1 MYRITQEDLDFISKI
16 FVLKTFTGNNDDAI
30 WVFSENVPEYIVDKI
45 IQDSDWHNNDSIYRF
60 GRECIVDFIDNAE
73 VGEYEYLD
81 EIFGKV
87 RDALEADDYTSDL
100 TEWLNE
106 RNDNVYYLT
115 EVLEDGIPED
125 GFTLLQDAQVKH
137 KNEIYTIIFN
147 MLEWYLEV
155 EVEDK
160 DEDEDE

>member
-1 MYRITQEDLDFISKI
+1 MYRITQEDLDFIRKLFIQRTRDNGEKFYS
-16 FVLKTFTGNNDDAI
+16 FSDDVSDHI
-30 WVFSENVPEYIVDKI
+30 IDKI
-45 IQDSDWHNNDSIYRF
+45 IKDADWTITDSSYRF
-60 GRECIVDFIDNAE
+60 AHECIVDFIDNVE

-81 EIFGKV
+81 DIFSKT

-155 EVEDK
+155 EDK